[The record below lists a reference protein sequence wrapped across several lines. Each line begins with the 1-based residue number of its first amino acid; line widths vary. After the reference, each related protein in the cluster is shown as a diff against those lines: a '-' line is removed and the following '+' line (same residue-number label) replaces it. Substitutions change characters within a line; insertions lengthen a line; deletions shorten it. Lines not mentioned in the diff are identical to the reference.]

1 MTFLKIKFVTDSVAD
16 LPQELVDKHDI
27 GVVPT
32 FVNYGGQSFAD
43 DGKELN
49 RETFYDDLPSLPTH
63 PTTAA
68 PPPALAEEA
77 LQRAAESADHVIA
90 IVTPAKLSTTYNSF
104 RIGGSGLPSNRYTL
118 IDSGQV
124 SLGMGWQVIVGA
136 EVAAQTGSVEA
147 TLDAIQRVQHNQA
160 LYCALLTMEFLR
172 RGGRVS
178 WAAAGIGALL
188 QIKPILQVTNGDVLP
203 AARVRT
209 FSKAVDH
216 MIELIRQQ
224 APLDKLAII
233 YSNNLEGAQH
243 VKDTIADILP
253 VDTHIVRVGPTL
265 GVHIGPGS
273 LGFASVS
280 TSWKA

>member
-16 LPQELVDKHDI
+16 LPQEIVDKHDI

-43 DGKELN
+43 DGKELD
-49 RETFYDDLPSLPTH
+49 REAFYRELPAMASH

-104 RIGGSGLPSNRYTL
+104 RIGGSGLPSNKYTL
-118 IDSGQV
+118 IDSGQL
-124 SLGMGWQVIVGA
+124 SLGMGWQVIIGA
-136 EVAAQTGSVEA
+136 EVAAQTGNVEA
-147 TLDAIQRVQHNQA
+147 TLDAIQRVRQNQA
-160 LYCALLTMEFLR
+160 LYVALVTMEFLR
-172 RGGRVS
+172 RGGRVG

-188 QIKPILQVTNGDVLP
+188 QIKPILQVHEGEVLA

-209 FSKAVDH
+209 FGKAVDH
-216 MIELIRQQ
+216 MIDILREQ
-224 APLDKLAII
+224 APIDRLAII
-233 YSNNLEGAQH
+233 HSNNLDGALE
-243 VKDTIADILP
+243 VKERIADILP
-253 VDTHIVRVGPTL
+253 EETQILRVGPTL